1 MPAHRRSI
9 KQAETNV
16 IPLCDV
22 VMVVLT
28 FLMITAPTF
37 FSHAKTQIVVPV
49 AKEAEVWT
57 EDKVT
62 VAVTQAGMITVN
74 DSTTNLESITPW
86 VARALSKNPGML
98 VVIRADQ
105 MTQHGRVLEIL
116 TAVKNAGAT
125 RIAIATKRQK
135 EA

>member
-1 MPAHRRSI
+1 MPKQRRSMH
-9 KQAETNV
+9 QCETNV

-37 FSHAKTQIVVPV
+37 FSHAKTQIIVPV
-49 AKEAEVWT
+49 TKEAEVWT

-62 VAVTQAGMITVN
+62 VGVAQNGVITFN
-74 DSTTNLESITPW
+74 DDETNLESVMPL
-86 VARALSKNPGML
+86 VARELAKNAGLL
-98 VVIRADQ
+98 VVIRADK
-105 MTQHGRVLEIL
+105 MTQHGTVLDVL
-116 TAVKNAGAT
+116 QAVKNAGAT
-125 RIAIATKRQK
+125 RIAIATKRAK

>member
-1 MPAHRRSI
+1 MPAQRRNLH
-9 KQAETNV
+9 QAETNV

-37 FSHAKTQIVVPV
+37 FSHSKTQIIVPV
-49 AKEAEVWT
+49 TKEAEVWT

-62 VAVTQAGMITVN
+62 VGVTQDGVVTVN

-86 VARALSKNPGML
+86 VARVLSKNPGML

-105 MTQHGRVLEIL
+105 MTQHGKVLDIL

-125 RIAIATKRQK
+125 RIAISTKRQK

>member
-1 MPAHRRSI
+1 MPAQRRNLH
-9 KQAETNV
+9 QAETNV

-37 FSHAKTQIVVPV
+37 FSHSKTQIIVPV
-49 AKEAEVWT
+49 TREAEVWT

-62 VAVTQAGMITVN
+62 IGLTQDGVISIN
-74 DSTTNLESITPW
+74 DSTTNLESVTPW
-86 VARALSKNPGML
+86 VARVLSKNPGML

-105 MTQHGRVLEIL
+105 MTQHGKVLDVL
-116 TAVKNAGAT
+116 SAVKNAGAT
-125 RIAIATKRQK
+125 RIAISTKRQK